1 MASLVS
7 AISSLSYPALAA
19 LVFVGLPVLV
29 VVVNV
34 ASQLVRFSVTPRA
47 NSCSYVYFIS
57 SLKTRADHL

>member
-47 NSCSYVYFIS
+47 NFLLICVF
-57 SLKTRADHL
+57 H